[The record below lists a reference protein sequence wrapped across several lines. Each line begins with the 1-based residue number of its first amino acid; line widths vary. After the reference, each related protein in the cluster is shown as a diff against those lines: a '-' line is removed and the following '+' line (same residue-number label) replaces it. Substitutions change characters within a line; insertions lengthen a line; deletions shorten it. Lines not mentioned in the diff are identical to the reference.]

1 VAVHRRATITGEV
14 IRRDVSDL
22 HGFLLASAPHPTVAG
37 VDTYRL
43 TNDGEGTTLW
53 TAITGVKWN
62 VGETLVLGGHVL
74 WSMNDRG
81 LTARITP
88 TVALEYSIR

>member
-1 VAVHRRATITGEV
+1 VGEAAAAGPLPV
-14 IRRDVSDL
+14 PPVFGRLRLSSDL
-22 HGFLLASAPHPTVAG
+22 
-37 VDTYRL
+37 
-43 TNDGEGTTLW
+43 EGTTLW

-62 VGETLVLGGHVL
+62 VAETLVVGGHLL

-81 LTARITP
+81 LTARVTP